1 MKLDEIEFDV
11 LDLRNGEKASDQQIG
26 DALNG
31 SLESIRGYN
40 NLLLASNSSIQ
51 YTEWTSQT
59 INKYK

>member
-51 YTEWTSQT
+51 YTEWNSQT

>member
-31 SLESIRGYN
+31 SLESVRGYN

-51 YTEWTSQT
+51 YTEWTS
-59 INKYK
+59 

>member
-11 LDLRNGEKASDQQIG
+11 LDIRNGEKASDQQIG
-26 DALNG
+26 EALNG

-51 YTEWTSQT
+51 YTEWTSKT